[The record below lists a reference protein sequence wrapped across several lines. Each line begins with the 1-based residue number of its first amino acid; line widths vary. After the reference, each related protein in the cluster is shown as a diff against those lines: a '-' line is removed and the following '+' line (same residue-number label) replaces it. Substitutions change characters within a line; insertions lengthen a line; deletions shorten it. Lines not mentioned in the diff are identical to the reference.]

1 MKKRTRKLVIALLII
16 FIASIFLYKPLIK
29 LYYPLKC
36 ENLIDT
42 YSAKYNIDK
51 YLVIGVI
58 SSESHFDKDAK
69 SHKGAKGLMQLTDST
84 AQWCNEHFNLDYDH
98 IDLYDVETNIEIGCI
113 YLEYLIDTYE
123 NIETALAAYNAG
135 PGNTDKWLK
144 DKNYSDDGKALVKIP
159 FEETEKYV
167 KKVLKRKDIYFDLYN

>member
-1 MKKRTRKLVIALLII
+1 
-16 FIASIFLYKPLIK
+16 
-29 LYYPLKC
+29 
-36 ENLIDT
+36 
-42 YSAKYNIDK
+42 
-51 YLVIGVI
+51 
-58 SSESHFDKDAK
+58 
-69 SHKGAKGLMQLTDST
+69 
-84 AQWCNEHFNLDYDH
+84 
-98 IDLYDVETNIEIGCI
+98 LYDVETNIEIGCI

-167 KKVLKRKDIYFDLYN
+167 KKVLKRKNIYFDLYN